1 MPCAGSGGAR
11 GAERLLDAR
20 GRGPSP
26 PLVGYDVWVP
36 KSRILMV
43 DVSSDESLR
52 IAPDSSL
59 RLSSAGAS
67 WEPLVFEHQYLPP
80 TETPDIYMTQ
90 HLMSIQIKP
99 PAVFERR
106 GDGGGKK
113 ERMVKGDVWFKSA
126 GAPGKYA
133 WEASEVMDLALE
145 PAFVS
150 RIALESFG
158 MDGVELVGERGGPDP
173 QLLHM
178 GLALQAELL
187 AGCPGGRLYA
197 DSVATAI
204 AAHLISCYGA
214 FPLRLSRCPPG
225 LSARQLR
232 AMEAFVRGNLAG
244 DLSLSELARA
254 ANLSPYHFARSFK
267 LATGTTPHR
276 YVIQKRVEEAK
287 RLLEARELTV
297 DEVAWRV
304 GFSDRS
310 HLARHF
316 RRLLG
321 APPGTLRGA
330 APRVQDRKNV
340 PKKGKDVLS

>member
-1 MPCAGSGGAR
+1 
-11 GAERLLDAR
+11 
-20 GRGPSP
+20 
-26 PLVGYDVWVP
+26 
-36 KSRILMV
+36 
-43 DVSSDESLR
+43 
-52 IAPDSSL
+52 
-59 RLSSAGAS
+59 
-67 WEPLVFEHQYLPP
+67 
-80 TETPDIYMTQ
+80 MTQ
-90 HLMSIQIKP
+90 HLMSIQIQP
-99 PAVFERR
+99 PPVLERR
-106 GDGGGKK
+106 GDGGAKK
-113 ERMVKGDVWFKSA
+113 ERMAKGDVWFKSA
-126 GAPGKYA
+126 GAPGRYA
-133 WEASEVMDLALE
+133 WREATEVMNLALD

-158 MDGVELVGERGGPDP
+158 VDGVELVGERGGPDP

-187 AGCPGGRLYA
+187 AGRPGGRLYT

-214 FPLRLSRCPPG
+214 FPLRSSRRSPG

-232 AMEAFVRGNLAG
+232 AVEAFVRGNLAG

-267 LATGTTPHR
+267 LAMGTTPHR
-276 YVIQKRVEEAK
+276 YVIQKRVEEAR
-287 RLLEARELTV
+287 RLLEAQELSV

-330 APRVQDRKNV
+330 SGGAPQDRKNV
-340 PKKGKDVLS
+340 PRKGKDVLS